1 MWAGTWNN
9 AVRVAVKT
17 MKEGT
22 MDADKF
28 LEEANVMKR
37 LKHPHVLQLKAI
49 CSREV
54 NLRVD
59 KTNARFYALITL
71 KYSYPIKISRH
82 NELSTSKF

>member
-9 AVRVAVKT
+9 AVKVAVKT

-54 NLRVD
+54 
-59 KTNARFYALITL
+59 FIIYIISEFSFSTL
-71 KYSYPIKISRH
+71 LH
-82 NELSTSKF
+82 

>member
-1 MWAGTWNN
+1 MS
-9 AVRVAVKT
+9 VAVKT

-37 LKHPHVLQLKAI
+37 LKHPHILQLKAI

-54 NLRVD
+54 GLERGRSTQVLS
-59 KTNARFYALITL
+59 R
-71 KYSYPIKISRH
+71 YSFLEKEIACTQDTAMSQ
-82 NELSTSKF
+82 

>member
-1 MWAGTWNN
+1 
-9 AVRVAVKT
+9 
-17 MKEGT
+17 

-54 NLRVD
+54 
-59 KTNARFYALITL
+59 FIIYIISEFSSSTL
-71 KYSYPIKISRH
+71 LH
-82 NELSTSKF
+82 